1 MWEKKYCIEMQAP
14 LGIRMGTLLLR
25 NENGCLEGT
34 LYFLDR
40 EEKMVGVLRDDGMIK
55 LKGMITTAVRSFPIY
70 LEGQL
75 MNDEVNLIV
84 KNYKREIHIKGKE
97 IHEEIL

>member
-14 LGIRMGTLLLR
+14 LGVRMGTLLLR
-25 NENGCLEGT
+25 NENDCLEGT

-40 EEKMVGVLRDDGMIK
+40 EEKLIGVLQDDGMVQ
-55 LKGMITTAVRSFPIY
+55 LKGMMTTAVRSFPVY
-70 LEGQL
+70 LEGRIK
-75 MNDEVNLIV
+75 NDELSLIV
-84 KNYKREIHIKGKE
+84 KNLKREIHIKGKE